1 MPEIS
6 VVFPMYNVER
16 YLENSLKSVL
26 AQTYRDFELIA
37 VNDGSTDGTMEVFH
51 RVVSEYGGGTHIELI
66 EKENGGLADA
76 RNAALAAAKG
86 NRIAFVDSDDL
97 IHPKY
102 LQTLI
107 EDAERFDT
115 DVSFSSFQYVDE
127 NTLFNFKET
136 VKGEPI
142 EREAL
147 MKLLLPRKKF
157 LTACCCML
165 VKKSLIDR
173 HGLYFNTKVRFSV
186 DRAYIWKIIDLSES
200 ISINQSQLYHYYT
213 REGSIMTATKKENLL
228 SGVEN
233 FCAEIRSL
241 EHLPFNSE
249 ILISRWKLG
258 VLHSIAKLLPYG
270 EFRELRKQMGFSY
283 RRAFRIPT
291 ARAKLFSLT
300 GMASERLLYSVF
312 VKY

>member
-6 VVFPMYNVER
+6 VIFPMYNVEK
-16 YLENSLKSVL
+16 YLENSLRSVL
-26 AQTYRDFELIA
+26 AQTYRDFELVA
-37 VNDGSTDGTMEVFH
+37 VNDGSTDNTMEVFR
-51 RVVSEYGGGTHIELI
+51 RVVSEYGNDTQIKLI

-76 RNAALAAAKG
+76 RNTALAAASG

-107 EDAERFDT
+107 EDAVRYDT
-115 DVSFSSFQYVDE
+115 DVSFSSFQYVNE
-127 NTLFNFKET
+127 NTLFDYKET
-136 VKGEPI
+136 VQGEPI

-157 LTACCCML
+157 LTACWCML
-165 VKKSLIDR
+165 VKKSLLDSN
-173 HGLYFNTKVRFSV
+173 GLYFNPKVKFSV

-200 ISINQSQLYHYYT
+200 ITINQSQLYHYYT

-233 FCAEIRSL
+233 FCTEIRSL
-241 EHLPFNSE
+241 EHLPFDNE
-249 ILISRWKLG
+249 ILISRWELG
-258 VLHSIAKLLPYG
+258 VLHSVAKLLPYG
-270 EFRELRKQMGFSY
+270 EYKDLRKKMGFFY

-291 ARAKLFSLT
+291 ARAKLFSLA
-300 GMASERLLYSVF
+300 GMISEKLLYRVF